1 MKSSISPARI
11 SNASRGYNSGN
22 AAAAAIGISPV
33 HFHRLCKE
41 YGIET
46 PAQRRQREKRQATAR
61 ATRQVEERRYR
72 EHMRHANPTKEE
84 ALGRENLRSYRER
97 GGGSSWPN

>member
-11 SNASRGYNSGN
+11 SNASRVYNSGK

-33 HFHRLCKE
+33 HYHRLCRE

-46 PAQRRQREKRQATAR
+46 PAQRRQREK
-61 ATRQVEERRYR
+61 VELGRYREEKVELRRYR
-72 EHMRHANPTKEE
+72 EE
-84 ALGRENLRSYRER
+84 AVARQALVRNAE
-97 GGGSSWPN
+97 GG